1 MTTTAQQIMHEGAE
15 CIEAQATLAQAA
27 GLMAELDIGALPVL
41 DAQDRLTGIVTDR
54 DIVTKCVAASHDPG
68 TMLVGDLVGS
78 EMFKVDTDADVDEI
92 LRLMETHQVR
102 RLPVLDDGHP
112 VGMISEADIARNLP
126 EYTVGHLVEAVCAP
140 RALSV

>member
-1 MTTTAQQIMHEGAE
+1 
-15 CIEAQATLAQAA
+15 
-27 GLMAELDIGALPVL
+27 MAELDIGGALPVL

-54 DIVTKCVAASHDPG
+54 DIVTKCVAAGHDPG
-68 TMLVGDLVGS
+68 TMLVGDLVGP
-78 EMFKVDTDADVDEI
+78 EVFKVDTDADVDEI

-126 EYTVGHLVEAVCAP
+126 STQWDTWLKPCAP
-140 RALSV
+140 PPELSRSETKPALGRAEDES